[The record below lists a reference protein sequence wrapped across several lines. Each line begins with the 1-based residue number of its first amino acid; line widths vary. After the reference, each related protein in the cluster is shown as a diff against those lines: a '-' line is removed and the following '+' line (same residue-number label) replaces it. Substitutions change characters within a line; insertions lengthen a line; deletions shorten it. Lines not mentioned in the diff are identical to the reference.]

1 MNTLKRYL
9 AIFMTL
15 TALATSMVIPAAHSY
30 VYDWDIQT
38 NSVYYE
44 YDFGIDIKVNETI
57 DNSIKKDV
65 KLTNTGKS
73 NVFAKAMIV
82 FTPINKDGEVLTDK
96 LVDMENDVTL
106 ELNQEALE
114 NGSWIAVNGTIADR
128 NKAASGMSGT
138 NFYPLVFI
146 WNKALTPS
154 ENTQNT
160 QNLINSVKV
169 NTEAYNVRVD
179 IITDAIY
186 EGEVQTWCDIYGLN
200 WDSNAMTLTKKA

>member
-1 MNTLKRYL
+1 M
-9 AIFMTL
+9 
-15 TALATSMVIPAAHSY
+15 
-30 VYDWDIQT
+30 YDWDIQT

-154 ENTQNT
+154 ENTQN
-160 QNLINSVKV
+160 LINSVKV

-186 EGEVQTWCDIYGLN
+186 EGEVQTWCNIYGLN
-200 WDSNAMTLTKKA
+200 WDSNAMTLTKKT